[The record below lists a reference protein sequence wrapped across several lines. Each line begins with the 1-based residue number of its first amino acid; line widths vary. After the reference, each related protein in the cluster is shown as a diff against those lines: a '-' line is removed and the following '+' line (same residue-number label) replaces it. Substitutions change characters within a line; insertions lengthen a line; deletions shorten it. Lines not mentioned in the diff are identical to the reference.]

1 MGTNPLPLSN
11 VLNVATLVSPAAVTG
26 PSFNQALIVG
36 PSTHIPS
43 VGANS
48 RLRLYYNLDELSS
61 DNFLTT
67 DPEYLAAEVYFGQ
80 SPAPTGL
87 WIGRQDLT
95 AIDTATLGSTGGANY
110 TAGDILTVVQSGA
123 SLGKLQVL
131 TTGTHLAESTT
142 ATVTRNS
149 ATITVADG
157 TGIVAAQVVAGT
169 GIPVGTTV
177 THVDGT
183 TITMSA
189 AATADGTG
197 VAVTFTNTGVVAT
210 FQLVVAS
217 RGTGYTV
224 ANNLA
229 TSGGTGTGCL
239 IDVTVIG
246 ETPVMAIEAC
256 RTVNADWYCC
266 MFVGT
271 ATDQQHMAVAAFI
284 EAASPASMYFVT
296 TGEAAVLVAPSTS
309 LPALLQAENYN
320 RTLCAYSTT
329 QGGTYPNNAYASA
342 AFMGI
347 AMGRNTGADGSY
359 FDVMF
364 KAVAGVA
371 AEPLTPTQVNAICC
385 GTVDRSSPGLNC
397 NCVLPYQ
404 GGYVWWQPAIMASGI
419 FFDEILN
426 LDMLASDMQYSGVAL
441 LTSVPALP
449 ITDAG
454 VLMMKSALGGA
465 CERAA
470 ARGFIAPSG
479 IWSGLPIGTGAAA
492 IHTGDGLPKG
502 YYLYSPAVR
511 TLSQQQRAARVMPPV
526 TALLIEAQSGH
537 SLSVTVNV
545 QR

>member
-1 MGTNPLPLSN
+1 MATNPLPLSKI
-11 VLNVATLVSPAAVTG
+11 LNIATLVSPAAVTG
-26 PSFNQALIVG
+26 PSFNQSLIVG

-48 RLRLYYNLDELSS
+48 RLRLYFNLAELSA
-61 DNFLTT
+61 DNFQTT

-80 SPAPTGL
+80 IPTPTFL

-95 AIDTATLGSTGGANY
+95 AINAATLGTTGGANY
-110 TAGDILTVVQSGA
+110 TAGDILTVTQSDA
-123 SLGKLQVL
+123 SNGQLQVL
-131 TTGTHLAESTT
+131 TTGTALKATTT
-142 ATVTRNS
+142 ATVTSAS
-149 ATITVADG
+149 ATITVASG
-157 TGIVAAQVVAGT
+157 TGIVAKQIIAGT
-169 GIPVGTTV
+169 GIPTGTTV
-177 THVDGT
+177 TDVDGT

-189 AATADGTG
+189 PATAGGAG

-210 FQLVVAS
+210 FQLVEAS
-217 RGTGYTV
+217 CGTGYTV
-224 ANNLA
+224 ANGLPV
-229 TSGGTGTGCL
+229 SGGTGTGCL
-239 IDVTVIG
+239 IDITVIG

-271 ATDQQHMAVAAFI
+271 ATDAQHMAVAAFI
-284 EAASPASMYFVT
+284 EAASPASVYFVT
-296 TGEAAVLVAPSTS
+296 TGEVAVTFAPSTS
-309 LPALLQAENYN
+309 LPATLQTEKCN
-320 RTLCAYSTT
+320 RTFCAYSTT
-329 QGGTYPNNAYASA
+329 QGGTYPNNAYAAASA
-342 AFMGI
+342 MGI
-347 AMGRNTGADGSY
+347 AMGRNTGAVGSY

-364 KAVAGVA
+364 KGVAGVA
-371 AEPLTPTQVNAICC
+371 AEPLTPTQVNAIC

-397 NCVLPYQ
+397 NCVLAYQ
-404 GGYVWWQPAIMASGI
+404 GGYAWWQPAIMASGI

-465 CERAA
+465 CDRAA

-479 IWSGLPIGTGAAA
+479 TWTGLPIGIGSTAVRP
-492 IHTGDGLPKG
+492 GDTLPKG
-502 YYLYSPAVR
+502 YYLYSPAVN

-526 TALLIEAQSGH
+526 TVLLIEAQSGH

>member
-1 MGTNPLPLSN
+1 MVTNPLPLSN
-11 VLNVATLVSPAAVTG
+11 VLNIATLVSPAAVTG
-26 PSFNQALIVG
+26 PNFNQALIVG
-36 PSTHIPS
+36 PSAHIPS

-48 RLRLYYNLDELSS
+48 RLRLYYNLSELSS
-61 DNFLTT
+61 DNFLPT

-80 SPAPTGL
+80 IPAPSSL

-95 AIDTATLGSTGGANY
+95 AINAATLGTTGGANY
-110 TAGDILTVVQSGA
+110 TLGDILTVTQSGA
-123 SLGKLQVL
+123 SLGQLQVL
-131 TTGTHLAESTT
+131 STGTALAESTT
-142 ATVTRNS
+142 ATVTNAS
-149 ATITVADG
+149 ASITVSDG
-157 TGIVAAQVVAGT
+157 TGIAAGQVIAGT
-169 GIPVGTTV
+169 GISVGTTV
-177 THVDGT
+177 THVAGT

-189 AATADGTG
+189 PATHDGTG

-239 IDVTVIG
+239 IDITVIG
-246 ETPVMAIEAC
+246 ETPVMALQAC

-271 ATDQQHMAVAAFI
+271 ATDAQHMAIAAFI
-284 EAASPASMYFVT
+284 EAAAPASTYFVT
-296 TGEAAVLVAPSTS
+296 TSESSVLAAPSAS
-309 LPALLQAENYN
+309 LPATLQAEKYN
-320 RTLCAYSTT
+320 RTCCAYSTT
-329 QGGTYPNNAYASA
+329 QGGVYPNNAYAA
-342 AFMGI
+342 ASFMGI
-347 AMGRNTGADGSY
+347 AMGRNTGATGSY

-371 AEPLTPTQVNAICC
+371 SEPLTPTQVNAIC

-397 NCVLPYQ
+397 NCVLLYQ
-404 GGYVWWQPAIMASGI
+404 GGYSWWQPAIMASGI

-426 LDMLASDMQYSGVAL
+426 LDMLASDMQYSGIVL
-441 LTSVPALP
+441 LTSVPSLP

-454 VLMMKSALGGA
+454 VLMMKAALGGA
-465 CERAA
+465 CDRAS

-479 IWSGLPIGTGAAA
+479 TWSGLKIGVGSTA
-492 IHTGDGLPKG
+492 INTGDALPKG
-502 YYLYSPAVR
+502 YYLYSPAVS

-526 TALLIEAQSGH
+526 TVLLIEAQSGH

>member
-11 VLNVATLVSPAAVTG
+11 ILSIATLISPAAVTG
-26 PSFNQALIVG
+26 PDFNQALIVG
-36 PSTHIPS
+36 PSAHIPS

-61 DNFLTT
+61 DNFQPT
-67 DPEYLAAEVYFGQ
+67 DPEYHAAEVYFGQ

-87 WIGRQDLT
+87 WIGRQDLS
-95 AIDTATLGSTGGANY
+95 AINTATLGTTGGANY
-110 TAGDILTVVQSGA
+110 TAGDILTVVQAGA
-123 SLGKLQVL
+123 SLGNLQVL
-131 TTGTHLAESTT
+131 TTGTALAESTT
-142 ATVTRNS
+142 ATVVKTS
-149 ATITVADG
+149 STITVADG
-157 TGIVAAQVVAGT
+157 TGIAAAQVIAGA

-177 THVDGT
+177 TQVNGT

-189 AATADGTG
+189 PATADGTG

-210 FQLVVAS
+210 FQLLVAS

-224 ANNLA
+224 ANGLA

-246 ETPVMAIEAC
+246 EAPVMAIEAC
-256 RTVNADWYCC
+256 RTINADWYCC

-271 ATDQQHMAVAAFI
+271 ATDQQLMDVAQFI
-284 EAASPASMYFVT
+284 EGASPASAYLVT
-296 TGEAAVLVAPSTS
+296 TTETAVQIAPSTS
-309 LPALLQAENYN
+309 LPALLQAEKRN
-320 RTLCAYSTT
+320 RTMCGYSTT
-329 QGGTYPNNAYASA
+329 QGGTYPNNPYATAS
-342 AFMGI
+342 FMGI
-347 AMGRNTGADGSY
+347 AMGRNTGAAGSY
-359 FDVMF
+359 FDPMF
-364 KAVAGVA
+364 KAVSGVA
-371 AEPLTPTQVNAICC
+371 PEPLTPTQVNAIC
-385 GTVDRSSPGLNC
+385 GTVDRSNPGLNC
-397 NCVLPYQ
+397 NCVLAYQ
-404 GGYVWWQPAIMASGI
+404 GGYSWWQPAIMASGI
-419 FFDEILN
+419 FFDELLN
-426 LDMLASDMQYSGVAL
+426 LDMLASDMQYSGIAL

-454 VLMMKSALGGA
+454 ILMMKAALSGA

-479 IWSGLPIGTGAAA
+479 IWTGLPIGTGSNA
-492 IHTGDGLPKG
+492 INTGDPLPKG
-502 YYLYSPAVR
+502 YYLYNPPVR

-526 TALLIEAQSGH
+526 TVLLIEAQSGH